1 MIAMFYRILSR
12 VVEGL
17 IILGASVILTIVTI
31 EVGLRYIFGH
41 SLIFT
46 EELSRYLMVWIV
58 FLGAAIAIRDGFHI
72 KINVFVI
79 RLNTKMR
86 QIVQTVAFAL
96 TLAFLV
102 IITIEGI
109 RILPRQ
115 LYQMCITIDISLF
128 YFYLAIPTGSILMI
142 IFLLPY
148 IKKLFSQKPAED
160 NERRGPAC

>member
-1 MIAMFYRILSR
+1 MIAIFYRILSR

-17 IILGASVILTIVTI
+17 IILSASVILIIVTI
-31 EVGLRYIFGH
+31 EVGLRYIFGL

-46 EELSRYLMVWIV
+46 EELSRYLMVWVV
-58 FLGAAIAIRDGFHI
+58 FLGGAIAIRDGSHI
-72 KINVFVI
+72 TISVFVV

-86 QIVQTVAFAL
+86 QIVQTVAHAL

-102 IITIEGI
+102 VITIEGI

-148 IKKLFSQKPAED
+148 IKKTFRQKPAED
-160 NERRGPAC
+160 NARRGSTC

>member
-1 MIAMFYRILSR
+1 MIAIFYRILSR

-17 IILGASVILTIVTI
+17 IILSASVILIIVTI
-31 EVGLRYIFGH
+31 EVGLRYIFGL

-46 EELSRYLMVWIV
+46 EELSRYLMVWVV
-58 FLGAAIAIRDGFHI
+58 FLGGAIAIRDGSHI
-72 KINVFVI
+72 TISVFVV

-86 QIVQTVAFAL
+86 QIVQTVAHAL

-102 IITIEGI
+102 VITIEGI

-148 IKKLFSQKPAED
+148 IKKTFSGKPGED
-160 NERRGPAC
+160 NGRRGSAC

>member
-1 MIAMFYRILSR
+1 MIAMFYRFLSR

-31 EVGLRYIFGH
+31 EVGLRYIFGQ

-58 FLGAAIAIRDGFHI
+58 FLGGAIAIRDGSHI
-72 KINVFVI
+72 KI
-79 RLNTKMR
+79 
-86 QIVQTVAFAL
+86 TVLVKHFSHKTQQVLSLIAYTLTAF
-96 TLAFLV
+96 FLV
-102 IITIEGI
+102 IISVEGI

-148 IKKLFSQKPAED
+148 IKKTFSGKPGED
-160 NERRGPAC
+160 NGRRGSAC